1 MLTDLR
7 KTIPKQPKG
16 FYNFQIIIKYFI
28 IFIKVEANS

>member
-7 KTIPKQPKG
+7 RTISKHPKG
-16 FYNFQIIIKYFI
+16 FYNFQIVIKYFI